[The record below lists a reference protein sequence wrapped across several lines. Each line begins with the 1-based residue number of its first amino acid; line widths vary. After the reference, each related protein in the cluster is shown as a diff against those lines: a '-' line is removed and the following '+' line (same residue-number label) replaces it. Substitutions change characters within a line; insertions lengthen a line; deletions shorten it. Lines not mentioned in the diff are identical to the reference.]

1 MLVVVRSSSLTRI
14 AIVTFVVAMAAAALV
29 YPGGSWT
36 DGGARGFSLLRN
48 FWCDLLRSQAIN
60 GADNTL
66 GKWLASAGFAALGLG
81 LWPYWVVA
89 ASLLPRALR
98 RKVIALGWSS
108 AASLAAMVALPSDRF
123 PLLHGAVALAGGG
136 LGIAGAAVCLVARA
150 EGEPPGS
157 LRRAAGALT
166 LVLAVLNAA
175 LYVHVAYGG
184 GAETFWHPLVQ
195 KLATLA
201 LLWWMTSTVRAA
213 RRGAPA
219 RQTKAS

>member
-1 MLVVVRSSSLTRI
+1 MMALRPSSLSRI
-14 AIVTFVVAMAAAALV
+14 AIVTFVVAMTAAAIV

-36 DGGARGFSLLRN
+36 DRGARGFSLLRN
-48 FWCDLLRSQAIN
+48 FWSDLLRSEAIN

-66 GKWLASAGFAALGLG
+66 GKWLSSVAFTALGLG

-89 ASLLPRALR
+89 ASLLPSKR
-98 RKVIALGWSS
+98 RRWVIALGWIS

-123 PLLHGAVALAGGG
+123 PLSHGVVALAGGG
-136 LGIAGAAVCLVARA
+136 LGIACAALCLVARA
-150 EGEPPGS
+150 PAEARS
-157 LRRAAGALT
+157 SARRVAGVSA
-166 LVLAVLNAA
+166 LVLAVANAA

-201 LLWWMTSTVRAA
+201 LLAWMTSTVRAA
-213 RRGAPA
+213 RPA
-219 RQTKAS
+219 SPSGSA